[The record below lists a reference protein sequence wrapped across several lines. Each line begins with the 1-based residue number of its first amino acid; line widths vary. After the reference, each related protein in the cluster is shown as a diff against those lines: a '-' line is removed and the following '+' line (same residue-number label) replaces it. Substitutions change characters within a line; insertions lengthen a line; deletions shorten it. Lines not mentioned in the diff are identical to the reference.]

1 MKPENPTG
9 LSYYPLLRPGERFP
23 INDPKLPPRL
33 EPRPKDDTTFLQA
46 ILEGVAEVEALAYRK
61 LAELGA
67 PPLRSV
73 RTVGGGAAN
82 SAWTKI
88 RERKLRAPFKR
99 AQSQEACAGVA
110 RLALQNLRNS
120 GLSAL
125 SRFVTIASSFK
136 AVFFDQYGVLHD
148 GRNPYPGARDALARL
163 RSRGVGIVVL
173 SNSGRTGA
181 ANAER
186 MTTLGFG
193 PELYDFL
200 VTSGDVAR
208 TLLKRGRFPALLAPG
223 ARCFIISTSRDD
235 EFATALGVVPTPHSG
250 EADLVVIA
258 GSQADK
264 VSLDDYRTLLAPA
277 AQRGTPCMC
286 MNPDKL
292 MLTASGNAPGA
303 GRIAQIYQELGGDV
317 TWIGKPFSEIYH
329 SAANLS
335 RS

>member
-1 MKPENPTG
+1 MCGRGSSRVAKPS
-9 LSYYPLLRPGERFP
+9 LFR
-23 INDPKLPPRL
+23 
-33 EPRPKDDTTFLQA
+33 
-46 ILEGVAEVEALAYRK
+46 V
-61 LAELGA
+61 
-67 PPLRSV
+67 
-73 RTVGGGAAN
+73 
-82 SAWTKI
+82 
-88 RERKLRAPFKR
+88 
-99 AQSQEACAGVA
+99 
-110 RLALQNLRNS
+110 
-120 GLSAL
+120 SAL

-235 EFATALGVVPTPHSG
+235 EFASALGIVPTPHSG

-303 GRIAQIYQELGGDV
+303 GRIAEIYQELGGDV

-335 RS
+335 GVEDRRDILCVGDSLEHDIVGAHMFGAFAALVRTGLLTGVSDKELSAEIGRHGVAPDFVIENLAW